1 MKELF
6 TLNALPQLVFGRMLI
21 LLLIAVLVIWLY
33 SIVRIQF
40 SKLVKSNL
48 RLSIKYAI
56 LEGTLLCI
64 LLLGIYMVLFFY
76 FNGWQRFVWDNWIWS
91 WVNTYFM
98 LLPEI
103 VVFIG
108 LNIFYYVRLSN
119 LSQIIKK

>member
-6 TLNALPQLVFGRMLI
+6 TLNATPMLIFGRMLF
-21 LLLIAVLVIWLY
+21 LLLIAIVAIWLY
-33 SIVRIQF
+33 SIFRVYF

-48 RLSIKYAI
+48 RLSMKYAI
-56 LEGTLLCI
+56 LEGTLLCV

-76 FNGWQRFVWDNWIWS
+76 FNGWQRFVWDSWVWS

-103 VVFIG
+103 IVFFG
-108 LNIFYYVRLSN
+108 LNIFYYVRISN

>member
-6 TLNALPQLVFGRMLI
+6 TLNATPPLIFGRMLI
-21 LLLIAVLVIWLY
+21 LLLLSVAVIWLY
-33 SIVRIQF
+33 SILRVHF

-48 RLSIKYAI
+48 RLSLKYAVM
-56 LEGTLLCI
+56 EGTLLSI
-64 LLLGIYMVLFFY
+64 LLLGIYMVPFFY
-76 FNGWQRFVWDNWIWS
+76 FNGWQRFVWDTWVWS
-91 WVNTYFM
+91 WINTYFM

-108 LNIFYYVRLSN
+108 LNIFYNFRLSI

>member
-21 LLLIAVLVIWLY
+21 LLLIAVLAIWLY
-33 SIVRIQF
+33 SIVRMQF

-48 RLSIKYAI
+48 RLSMKYAI
-56 LEGTLLCI
+56 LEGTLLCV

-76 FNGWQRFVWDNWIWS
+76 FNGWQRFVWDSWVWS

-103 VVFIG
+103 IVFMG
-108 LNIFYYVRLSN
+108 LNIFYSIRLSN

>member
-21 LLLIAVLVIWLY
+21 LLLIAVLAIWLY

-48 RLSIKYAI
+48 RLSMKYAI
-56 LEGTLLCI
+56 LEGTLLCV

-76 FNGWQRFVWDNWIWS
+76 FNGWQRFVWDNWVWS

-108 LNIFYYVRLSN
+108 LNIFYYVHLSN

>member
-21 LLLIAVLVIWLY
+21 LLLIAVLAIWLY

-48 RLSIKYAI
+48 RLSMKYAI
-56 LEGTLLCI
+56 LEGTLLCV

-76 FNGWQRFVWDNWIWS
+76 FNGWQRFVWDSWVWS

-103 VVFIG
+103 VVFFG

>member
-33 SIVRIQF
+33 SIVRIHF

>member
-6 TLNALPQLVFGRMLI
+6 TLNATPPLIFGRMLI
-21 LLLIAVLVIWLY
+21 LLLLSVAVIWLY
-33 SIVRIQF
+33 SILRVHF

-48 RLSIKYAI
+48 RLSLKYAVM
-56 LEGTLLCI
+56 EGTLLSI
-64 LLLGIYMVLFFY
+64 LLLGIYMVPFFY
-76 FNGWQRFVWDNWIWS
+76 FNGWQRFVWDTWVWS

-108 LNIFYYVRLSN
+108 LNIFYYFRLSN

>member
-6 TLNALPQLVFGRMLI
+6 TLNALPQLILGRMLI
-21 LLLIAVLVIWLY
+21 LVLIAVVSIWIY
-33 SIVRIQF
+33 SIVRMQF
-40 SKLVKSNL
+40 SKLVKNNL
-48 RLSIKYAI
+48 RLSMKYAI
-56 LEGTLLCI
+56 IEGTLLCV

-76 FNGWQRFVWDNWIWS
+76 FNGWQRFVWNTWVWS

-98 LLPEI
+98 ILPEI